1 VQVRQEEPCGSSTVK
16 IAKLD
21 AAMTRQKL
29 GQHFLSDLSWRK
41 RILQTLNVAQGE
53 TWLEIGAGHGEMTE
67 LLARAGARVVAIET
81 DSQLAEGLAKHSA
94 SWGHVQVVPGDV
106 LQLDL
111 RALAGESVRVYG
123 NLPYYITSPIL
134 RRLFALADRI
144 KSIDIVIQLEVAA
157 RIAAP
162 PGGREHGYLS
172 ALCQFYSKPEI
183 VLRIPAGAFRPPPE
197 VTSALVNMTMPGER
211 ATLEIKDEPRF
222 LEFLQT
228 CFGQKRKTLRN
239 NLRGLASGPRIE
251 AALQKYQITPK
262 ARAEELTL
270 QQFAEVYEA
279 IQVA

>member
-1 VQVRQEEPCGSSTVK
+1 
-16 IAKLD
+16 
-21 AAMTRQKL
+21 MTRQKL

-41 RILQTLNVAQGE
+41 RILQTLNVAPGE
-53 TWLEIGAGHGEMTE
+53 TWLEIGGGHGEMTE

-111 RALAGESVRVYG
+111 RALAGDGVRVYG

-134 RRLFALADRI
+134 RHLFALADRI

-197 VTSALVNMTMPGER
+197 VTSALVNMTMPGVR
-211 ATLEIKDEPRF
+211 ATLGVTDEPRF

-239 NLRGLASGPRIE
+239 NLRGLASGPKIE